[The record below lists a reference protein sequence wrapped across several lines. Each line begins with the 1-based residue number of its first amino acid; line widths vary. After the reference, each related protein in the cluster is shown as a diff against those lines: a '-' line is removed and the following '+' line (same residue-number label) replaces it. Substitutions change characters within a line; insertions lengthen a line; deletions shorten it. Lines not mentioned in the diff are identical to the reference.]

1 MMSDDQAFMTHQSEV
16 DRRFGF
22 VEAANRLQMPNT
34 HAKKCTNSAEIFG
47 RNISVYRC
55 DGARERREQLWGR
68 LHRDSVEK
76 NQRRRKVSLLIP

>member
-16 DRRFGF
+16 DRRIGF
-22 VEAANRLQMPNT
+22 VEANRLQMPNT
-34 HAKKCTNSAEIFG
+34 HAKKCTNFAEIFG

-68 LHRDSVEK
+68 LHWDSVEK
-76 NQRRRKVSLLIP
+76 NERRQKVLLLIPC